1 MTTAIYILLII
12 VLIIFIPVLVAVG
25 MMLLPIAVECYV
37 EAVETIEEFKR
48 KRGKRK

>member
-1 MTTAIYILLII
+1 MEIALYIIAII
-12 VLIIFIPVLVAVG
+12 VLVCVIPLLALLG
-25 MMLLPIAVECYV
+25 MMFFPIAVDCYV

>member
-1 MTTAIYILLII
+1 MTTALYILVIILLII
-12 VLIIFIPVLVAVG
+12 LMPILVMVG
-25 MMLLPIAVECYV
+25 MMFLPIAVDCYV